1 MHRCCKDVL
10 VNDAVDALIRIARG
24 TRPSAAPSGRS
35 RAEREKDVP
44 PLSFRLEKHHLDVP
58 PPCDLHRRL
67 RRCGPDIAHRG
78 HHTQFVPPP
87 GDLRVDVA
95 WRIAY
100 GVPEKE
106 RSALMPGIYKLIE
119 VVGTSP
125 SSFAEA
131 VKGAVIE
138 AGKTVQHMDW
148 FEVIE
153 QRGAIKDAKVAE
165 FQVTVRIGFKIDR

>member
-1 MHRCCKDVL
+1 MDPCRQEVL
-10 VNDAVDALIRIARG
+10 GDEADDALIRIDLG
-24 TRPSAAPSGRS
+24 IQPSAAPSGRG
-35 RAEREKDVP
+35 RAEIEQDVP
-44 PLSFRLEKHHLDVP
+44 PLRLRLGKHRLDVP

>member
-1 MHRCCKDVL
+1 MDPCRKEVL
-10 VNDAVDALIRIARG
+10 GDEADDALIRIDLG
-24 TRPSAAPSGRS
+24 IQPSAAPSGRS
-35 RAEREKDVP
+35 RAEIEQDVP
-44 PLSFRLEKHHLDVP
+44 PLRLRLGKHHLDVP

-138 AGKTVQHMDW
+138 AGKKVQGTDP
-148 FEVIE
+148 VPVV
-153 QRGAIKDAKVAE
+153 QATRGIKDSEDAE
-165 FQVTVRIGFKIDR
+165 RPGTVTQ